1 MEEVVYCI
9 LAGGNGERLKPLTN
23 DYPKPLLPFGGSGR
37 IIDFTIYNT
46 LLAGRG
52 ECVVLT
58 QYLADRFDTCLD
70 GNWKTAFHAQGRRL
84 CVMPSY
90 QSPKGTYEGTA
101 DAVYQAIIGQRY
113 LPDYVIV
120 VAGDHVYRM
129 DYRPMLEFHA
139 AHGAAAT
146 VAAIEC
152 NATEAHRFGVIDPR
166 TDGSIENFYEKP
178 RTLDGVVSPGQ
189 QSLVSMGIYVF
200 STKSL
205 LAYLTKNQ
213 SQSSHDFGKDILP
226 AMAEHGDA
234 WIYPFRKN
242 GDRPGYWR
250 DIGELHAYLKGSM
263 DLLHLKHLRF
273 GPLPGG
279 ASSPFSTSKIVKE
292 CVLDSTRIINSIITS
307 PAFIGGALVEDCIV
321 GPRVEIHDGAVIR
334 RSVILEGAV
343 VRKHA
348 HFEDA
353 VIGPGIELFPHN
365 SKRSQAETRSENTVR
380 CECRHSNLDTQ
391 RQRAVHRS

>member
-1 MEEVVYCI
+1 MAEHGD
-9 LAGGNGERLKPLTN
+9 AWA
-23 DYPKPLLPFGGSGR
+23 YPFP
-37 IIDFTIYNT
+37 

-52 ECVVLT
+52 DCVVLT
-58 QYLADRFDTCLD
+58 QYLADKFDTCLD
-70 GNWKTAFHAQGRRL
+70 VNWKAAFQAQSRRL
-84 CVMPSY
+84 TVMPSY
-90 QSPKGTYEGTA
+90 QSPKGTYDGTA
-101 DAVYQAIIGQRY
+101 DAVYQAILGRRDF
-113 LPDYVIV
+113 PDYVIV
-120 VAGDHVYRM
+120 LAGDHVYRM

-391 RQRAVHRS
+391 RQRVIHRS